1 MHKYIGYGNMFCWH
15 CGKRVH
21 LGKKSCPH
29 CGARYN
35 GTAKHPKFTYP
46 VNRRISPNIGLGP
59 FHHTFIRFLIKY
71 LIGSF
76 ITAVI
81 VLGVIYMIDDYDEGV
96 YEKICMILCSFWVVW
111 LAWYFL
117 SKALAVPSVRHKNN
131 AKAAVGDELD
141 CACCHNKGA
150 VGENYCD
157 LCGTVLYY
165 DHNGKNMP
173 PVESITNQKR

>member
-21 LGKKSCPH
+21 LGKKFCPH

-35 GTAKHPKFTYP
+35 GTVKHSKFSYP
-46 VNRRISPNIGLGP
+46 VNKRISPHVGLGP
-59 FHHTFIRFLIKY
+59 FHFTFVRFLFKY
-71 LIGSF
+71 IIGSI

-81 VLGVIYMIDDYDEGV
+81 VLSVIYMIDNYDEGV

-117 SKALAVPSVRHKNN
+117 SKALAVPAVHRKNN

-141 CACCHNKGA
+141 CACCHNKGV

-165 DHNGKNMP
+165 DHNGMNQP
-173 PVESITNQKR
+173 PVEPDK

>member
-59 FHHTFIRFLIKY
+59 LHH
-71 LIGSF
+71 
-76 ITAVI
+76 I

-165 DHNGKNMP
+165 DHTGKNLP
-173 PVESITNQKR
+173 PVKPDK

>member
-21 LGKKSCPH
+21 LGKKFCPH

-71 LIGSF
+71 LIGSI
-76 ITAVI
+76 ITAII
-81 VLGVIYMIDDYDEGV
+81 VLGVIYM
-96 YEKICMILCSFWVVW
+96 
-111 LAWYFL
+111 
-117 SKALAVPSVRHKNN
+117 PSVRHRNN

-173 PVESITNQKR
+173 PVGQ

>member
-46 VNRRISPNIGLGP
+46 VNRRISPNIGLG
-59 FHHTFIRFLIKY
+59 
-71 LIGSF
+71 
-76 ITAVI
+76 
-81 VLGVIYMIDDYDEGV
+81 
-96 YEKICMILCSFWVVW
+96 EKICMILCSFWVVW
-111 LAWYFL
+111 LAWHFL

-165 DHNGKNMP
+165 DHNGKNLP
-173 PVESITNQKR
+173 PVEPDK

>member
-59 FHHTFIRFLIKY
+59 LHHTFIRFLIKY
-71 LIGSF
+71 LIGSI

-96 YEKICMILCSFWVVW
+96 YEKICMILCSFW
-111 LAWYFL
+111 
-117 SKALAVPSVRHKNN
+117 NN